1 MSSGASRPDSPIPD
15 LDLQVGDWSGSE
27 KDLASK
33 PIEITRGVE
42 TQGFGSA
49 TAERAG
55 PVDPAHDVKNEA
67 AENVK
72 MGGTASE
79 DHPRNSVRA
88 RRRRRQRPVVSR
100 SVADTI
106 FA

>member
-42 TQGFGSA
+42 THGSGSP
-49 TAERAG
+49 TEG
-55 PVDPAHDVKNEA
+55 QVDPSHDGKDEA
-67 AENVK
+67 ADNVK
-72 MGGTASE
+72 MGGTA
-79 DHPRNSVRA
+79 DGKMPRNSVMILH
-88 RRRRRQRPVVSR
+88 
-100 SVADTI
+100 TM
-106 FA
+106 

>member
-33 PIEITRGVE
+33 PVEITRGVK

-67 AENVK
+67 ADNVK
-72 MGGTASE
+72 MGRTASE
-79 DHPRNSVRA
+79 DTPRTSVR
-88 RRRRRQRPVVSR
+88 
-100 SVADTI
+100 
-106 FA
+106 